1 MSLFDWHKDLE
12 GNILC
17 NYENWSFFIV
27 TKYAAFWI
35 DTENFEIGTPAPFWF
50 EDLKEVNY
58 FTLIESYRD
67 LLSLPK
73 DKSVWNDKSG
83 LGILEYLYGNNIQRS

>member
-1 MSLFDWHKDLE
+1 MGLFDWHKDLE
-12 GNILC
+12 GNIVC
-17 NYENWSFFIV
+17 ACEGWSFFV
-27 TKYAAFWI
+27 MTKDIAFWVGTI
-35 DTENFEIGTPAPFWF
+35 DFEIDTPAPFWF
-50 EDLKEVNY
+50 EDLKEVNS